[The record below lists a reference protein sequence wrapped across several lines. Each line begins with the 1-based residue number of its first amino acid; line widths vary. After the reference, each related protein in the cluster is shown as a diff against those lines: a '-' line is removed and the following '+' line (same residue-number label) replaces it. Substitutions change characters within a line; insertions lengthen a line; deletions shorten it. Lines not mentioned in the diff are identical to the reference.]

1 MYQIPFKVASEY
13 TKEAEGKKLKNWE
26 KLKMKW
32 ELATMQKDGTYYMII
47 KLTEL
52 KTEISQNSK

>member
-1 MYQIPFKVASEY
+1 
-13 TKEAEGKKLKNWE
+13 
-26 KLKMKW
+26 MKW
-32 ELATMQKDGTYYMII
+32 ELTTIQKDGTYYMII